1 MSENTRLRPAI
12 DPGSA
17 DFAALREQH
26 FYIMARSVCL
36 HLLH

>member
-1 MSENTRLRPAI
+1 MSDATRLRPAI

-26 FYIMARSVCL
+26 FHVWRAASDYPLR
-36 HLLH
+36 